1 MEIEE
6 DKDQR
11 EKDNSEEDSKKDQ
24 ILNDQKDNRDDDDR
38 SKHFNLLNRK
48 NKFIYLLLVFK
59 STCIIKDIVYHIEVK
74 QYTHLSL
81 YHILLLSYITKQVV
95 IKLILSDIHDLFN
108 TFRLA
113 PTPEDEEDM
122 KDSESPEDTVSI
134 TSDSLKK
141 DNVNSYPEIRYV
153 DGLRSVLLLQKRKG
167 PKKVLKWKTDLESI
181 RYFEL
186 DETERVNV
194 TKTFTDMKQM
204 EKQNE
209 REAFQM
215 ARKLST

>member
-1 MEIEE
+1 M
-6 DKDQR
+6 
-11 EKDNSEEDSKKDQ
+11 
-24 ILNDQKDNRDDDDR
+24 
-38 SKHFNLLNRK
+38 
-48 NKFIYLLLVFK
+48 
-59 STCIIKDIVYHIEVK
+59 
-74 QYTHLSL
+74 
-81 YHILLLSYITKQVV
+81 
-95 IKLILSDIHDLFN
+95 
-108 TFRLA
+108 
-113 PTPEDEEDM
+113 
-122 KDSESPEDTVSI
+122 
-134 TSDSLKK
+134 
-141 DNVNSYPEIRYV
+141 

-215 ARKLST
+215 ARKLSMYNKIMRLYLYIIICVHVNYETFIEYI

>member
-1 MEIEE
+1 ME
-6 DKDQR
+6 D
-11 EKDNSEEDSKKDQ
+11 
-24 ILNDQKDNRDDDDR
+24 
-38 SKHFNLLNRK
+38 
-48 NKFIYLLLVFK
+48 
-59 STCIIKDIVYHIEVK
+59 T
-74 QYTHLSL
+74 
-81 YHILLLSYITKQVV
+81 
-95 IKLILSDIHDLFN
+95 
-108 TFRLA
+108 
-113 PTPEDEEDM
+113 
-122 KDSESPEDTVSI
+122 KDSESPEDASSI
-134 TSDSLKK
+134 VSDSSKK
-141 DNVNSYPEIRYV
+141 DNIGSYPEIRYV

-215 ARKLST
+215 ARKLSMHILYVNYDLSLVIYLIGCDSLNIIKLNYCILLSTLVFINYML

>member
-1 MEIEE
+1 M
-6 DKDQR
+6 
-11 EKDNSEEDSKKDQ
+11 SAVY
-24 ILNDQKDNRDDDDR
+24 
-38 SKHFNLLNRK
+38 NL
-48 NKFIYLLLVFK
+48 FVLV
-59 STCIIKDIVYHIEVK
+59 
-74 QYTHLSL
+74 
-81 YHILLLSYITKQVV
+81 
-95 IKLILSDIHDLFN
+95 LI
-108 TFRLA
+108 A
-113 PTPEDEEDM
+113 PTPEEDVEDT
-122 KDSESPEDTVSI
+122 KDSESPEEAS
-134 TSDSLKK
+134 SDSSKK
-141 DNVNSYPEIRYV
+141 DVGYPEIRYV

-215 ARKLST
+215 ARKLSKCI